1 MDPVAASGYA
11 GTATLWR
18 GGSSNMFT
26 VLDRISLAGYADYP
40 NEDAF
45 GVSGPWAWVIDTS
58 IFPGTPP
65 AMHPQSDAAWLAGFA
80 TARLEAL
87 APEADD
93 GRDLV
98 RRVMEEARE
107 AFFAAASPERR
118 DPVTWPLGAMT
129 LVRAEPE
136 RLRVWTFG
144 DTTAYVRRPD
154 GSVETVG
161 EASNLR
167 EFEAAKAR
175 ELLDASGAT
184 PATITRTPEFR
195 EWLSGRRTRQKASG
209 GPEILS
215 LRPEAAD
222 RMRYQEAEAGPGTI
236 VLLASDGLSAL
247 VDLYG
252 HVDAAG
258 LLEAA
263 LASGL
268 APLAQAARRIET
280 EIDPSGMLY
289 PRFKLSDD
297 ATGLLLKKK

>member
-1 MDPVAASGYA
+1 
-11 GTATLWR
+11 
-18 GGSSNMFT
+18 MFT
-26 VLDRISLAGYADYP
+26 VLDRISVAGYADYP

-45 GVSGPWAWVIDTS
+45 GACGPWAWVIDTS

-65 AMHPQSDAAWLAGFA
+65 VMHPQSDAAWLAGFA
-80 TARLEAL
+80 TMRLRAL
-87 APEADD
+87 APAAHD
-93 GRDLV
+93 GRALV
-98 RRVMEEARE
+98 RQVMEEARD
-107 AFFAAASPERR
+107 AFFAEAPPTRR

-129 LVRAEPE
+129 LVRAEPD
-136 RLRVWTFG
+136 RLQVWTFG
-144 DTTAYVRRPD
+144 DTTAYIRQPD

-184 PATITRTPEFR
+184 PATITRTPQFR
-195 EWLSGRRTRQKASG
+195 EWLSGRRLRQKASG
-209 GPEILS
+209 GPEVLS

-222 RMRYQEAEAGPGTI
+222 AVRYQEAEAGPGTV
-236 VLLASDGLSAL
+236 VLLTSDGLSAL

-258 LLEAA
+258 LIEAA

-268 APLAQAARRIET
+268 EPLALEARRIET
-280 EIDPSGMLY
+280 EIDPDGKLY

-297 ATGLLLKKK
+297 ATGLLLEKK